1 MRRPP
6 ELKLERA
13 ASRAAV
19 LAQAGLQHFQAS
31 NTRPRS
37 GAMGDP
43 GSASG
48 GAASGPHALGISEM
62 LIDQLDSAGFL
73 GEIDYLYLP
82 IDFANR
88 CNVGYCFCNLRTA
101 AARKRFVASFDGV
114 AAQSCLPGFNSYK
127 VCQVTKARW
136 QGRVENVR
144 RLRSSPELMAKL
156 VQHPEWLPLLMTE
169 SGEPEVF
176 RCDGGELPPP
186 RTGAKRQARAQP
198 SRPARGAA
206 AGGSQRHPGS
216 AQGGVQGW
224 PGMPEASSGFLGGR
238 GSGGGGRGGPFGSLG
253 ADMGA
258 YVDPAVSYGMP
269 MVRGLPMMAEGGA
282 QHLPYGG
289 GFGGGDYFM
298 PHGLRLILLVEQP
311 DQAAGGVEAFRGA
324 GGRPGRGTGR
334 GGKWRAGART
344 SFGTPRDAAVE
355 LLRAVASAHRSR
367 ITEAQG
373 QVESLRRELGSLEAQ
388 WDAARAQA
396 SMHCCGLLR
405 RFALVLQAKVDR
417 ESALRREARERQL
430 AEFNACAAAASS
442 RPAVLPAPRS
452 PRNTSAGSAG
462 STTSRTTRRT
472 TPRTGAAAE
481 KPAALPM
488 SAAERRGRG
497 RGRGAATALVPP
509 AKRRRAEG
517 GGRSAGGRGLS
528 MAGRERSGFCRQ
540 RIQGPSGCGAQQAPR
555 RGDVDAGAV

>member
-1 MRRPP
+1 MVVISGLPRWPKYYHQHRNRESSSPCGGNALCWCWCLFP
-6 ELKLERA
+6 
-13 ASRAAV
+13 
-19 LAQAGLQHFQAS
+19 GLQHFQAS

-48 GAASGPHALGISEM
+48 GAASGPHALGISEAPGGQPPAGAGPAGGGPRAGRKGGGEEAEEDAAYTTVIFLLPLNIPNKYTRQM

-298 PHGLRLILLVEQP
+298 PY
-311 DQAAGGVEAFRGA
+311 AAGDGGFADYPWATAYPA
-324 GGRPGRGTGR
+324 GGAARPGRGRR
-334 GGKWRAGART
+334 GG
-344 SFGTPRDAAVE
+344 
-355 LLRAVASAHRSR
+355 
-367 ITEAQG
+367 
-373 QVESLRRELGSLEAQ
+373 
-388 WDAARAQA
+388 
-396 SMHCCGLLR
+396 
-405 RFALVLQAKVDR
+405 
-417 ESALRREARERQL
+417 
-430 AEFNACAAAASS
+430 
-442 RPAVLPAPRS
+442 LP
-452 PRNTSAGSAG
+452 
-462 STTSRTTRRT
+462 
-472 TPRTGAAAE
+472 
-481 KPAALPM
+481 
-488 SAAERRGRG
+488 RRGRQAG
-497 RGRGAATALVPP
+497 QGHGPRRQVA
-509 AKRRRAEG
+509 RRRRLRLHARVAWDG
-517 GGRSAGGRGLS
+517 VASRTLTIFRFMFMFFLLVLISGARG
-528 MAGRERSGFCRQ
+528 
-540 RIQGPSGCGAQQAPR
+540 
-555 RGDVDAGAV
+555 